1 MVTAGGAMPSARDR
15 LGRRA
20 ALGAALAAA
29 AVVLLYFAALGSFPL
44 FEPDEGRYA
53 EIPREMLAT
62 GDLLTPRL
70 DGVLYF
76 EKPPLYYW
84 LNAGALATGAPM
96 ETAVRLWSVLFAL
109 GGAGL
114 AYALGREMS
123 GAPAGLAAAAA
134 LATSPLYFAL
144 GRIATLDMTV
154 TFFLT
159 ATLACFWLAHGRPRG
174 VGERLLWY
182 GMFAAAALAVL
193 TKGLI
198 GVVIPGAVVA
208 LYLLFTRRWRVL
220 AAVPWLGGI
229 LLFLAVAAPW
239 HLWMAAHH
247 PRFLW
252 FYFVH
257 EHLLRYATDATH
269 RWQPAWFFIP
279 VLLLGFLPW
288 SGLTPAAATLGDNR
302 TDPGEAGRN
311 RRPALVF
318 LACWAGFVFVF
329 FSASRSK
336 LIPYVLPALPPLAV
350 LTGLAVVAAAEGDP
364 RGARMARVA
373 RVARRGAIGA
383 GLALGAGAAA
393 LGWAALGRVPSLP
406 MPLAPLA
413 VAAAAL
419 AATAALAAVGLAWR
433 RRGTASFAAL
443 LVASAAFCATIGA
456 AGARYAPSLSTDQLA
471 ATLAS
476 RLAPTD
482 EVATYDV
489 FPETLPVY
497 LARMP
502 VVVDY
507 RGELEFGISSLPEGE
522 RIARFPTVAEF
533 AERWRGPR
541 TVYLVTRARGLPRMQ
556 AAGLEPGPVLARQGD
571 LVLTSNQPA
580 GEP

>member
-1 MVTAGGAMPSARDR
+1 MVTAGGAAPPPRAR
-15 LGRRA
+15 LGRRHA
-20 ALGAALAAA
+20 VGLALAAV
-29 AVVLLYFAALGSFPL
+29 AVVLLYFTALGSFPL
-44 FEPDEGRYA
+44 YEPDEGRYA

-62 GDLLTPRL
+62 GDFLTPRL

-84 LNAGALATGAPM
+84 LNAGALATGAPV

-109 GGAGL
+109 AGAGL
-114 AYALGREMS
+114 AYALGREMG
-123 GAPAGLAAAAA
+123 GARTGLVAAAA

-159 ATLACFWLAHGRPRG
+159 ATLACFWFAHRRPRG
-174 VGERLLWY
+174 AGERLLWY
-182 GMFAAAALAVL
+182 GMFVAAALAVL

-220 AAVPWLGGI
+220 GAVPWLGGI

-239 HLWMAAHH
+239 HLWMAARH

-269 RWQPAWFFIP
+269 RWQPVWFFVP

-288 SGLTPAAATLGDNR
+288 SGLLPAAATLGADR
-302 TDPGEAGRN
+302 SDES
-311 RRPALVF
+311 RRRRSALVF
-318 LACWAGFVFVF
+318 LAGWAGFVLVF

-336 LIPYVLPALPPLAV
+336 LIPYILPALPPLAV
-350 LTGLAVVAAAEGDP
+350 LTGLALVAAVGGDPRVARMARRGVIGAGLVLAVLSAALGWAGLGRVPQLFTTPVPLAVVAAA
-364 RGARMARVA
+364 
-373 RVARRGAIGA
+373 
-383 GLALGAGAAA
+383 LAGAAA
-393 LGWAALGRVPSLP
+393 L
-406 MPLAPLA
+406 
-413 VAAAAL
+413 
-419 AATAALAAVGLAWR
+419 TAIGFAWR
-433 RRGTASFAAL
+433 RRRTASFTAL
-443 LVASAAFCATIGA
+443 VAASAAFCAAVGTVGA
-456 AGARYAPSLSTDQLA
+456 GYAPSRSTDQLA
-471 ATLAS
+471 AALAA
-476 RLAPTD
+476 RLGDGDNPGVV
-482 EVATYDV
+482 VATYDT

-497 LARMP
+497 LGRMP

-507 RGELEFGISSLPEGE
+507 RGELEFGIASLPESE
-522 RIARFPTVAEF
+522 RIDRFPSAAEF
-533 AERWRGPR
+533 ADRWRGPR
-541 TVYLVTRARGLPRMQ
+541 IVYLVTLARALPRMR
-556 AAGLEPGPVLARQGD
+556 AAGLEPGAVLARQGD
-571 LVLTSNQPA
+571 LVLTSNRPA